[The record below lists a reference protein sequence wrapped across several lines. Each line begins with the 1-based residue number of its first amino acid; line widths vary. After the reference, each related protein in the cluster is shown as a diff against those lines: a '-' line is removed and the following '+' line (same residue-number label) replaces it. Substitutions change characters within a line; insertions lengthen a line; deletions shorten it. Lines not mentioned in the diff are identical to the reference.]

1 MRLGDLDRIKQD
13 VQDNNA
19 KNYDKQDWTSR
30 QVATLL
36 EGAPTIDPVRAAGGC
51 YCRECCFGRKP
62 RAEDMQDG
70 YVYCQEQSK
79 YKEIDSFCS
88 DGELR
93 GAQDESIRT

>member
-36 EGAPTIDPVRAAGGC
+36 EGAPAIDPVHQAGGC
-51 YCRECCFGRKP
+51 YCRECAFKDTFDCPAAPKGRTFDVMEHCSFGEP
-62 RAEDMQDG
+62 
-70 YVYCQEQSK
+70 
-79 YKEIDSFCS
+79 KE
-88 DGELR
+88 
-93 GAQDESIRT
+93 AQDA

>member
-70 YVYCQEQSK
+70 
-79 YKEIDSFCS
+79 
-88 DGELR
+88 
-93 GAQDESIRT
+93 

>member
-36 EGAPTIDPVRAAGGC
+36 EGAPTIDPVHAAGGC
-51 YCRECCFGRKP
+51 YCRECERYDGRGLGLGEARICTRTGLVVEPDGWCKWGKL
-62 RAEDMQDG
+62 REAQDG
-70 YVYCQEQSK
+70 
-79 YKEIDSFCS
+79 
-88 DGELR
+88 
-93 GAQDESIRT
+93 